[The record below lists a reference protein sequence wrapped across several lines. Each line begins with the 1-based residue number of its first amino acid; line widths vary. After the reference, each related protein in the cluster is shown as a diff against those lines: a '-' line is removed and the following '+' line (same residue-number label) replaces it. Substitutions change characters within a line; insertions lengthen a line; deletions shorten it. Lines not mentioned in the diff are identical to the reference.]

1 MSDTYTGPEF
11 EYDEIDDGDDDEDG
25 WAEMMCHLHPDG
37 QCGAA
42 GSEYCEF
49 ECPFRN
55 EKA

>member
-1 MSDTYTGPEF
+1 MSDTYTGSEF
-11 EYDEIDDGDDDEDG
+11 EYDEIDEREDDEA
-25 WAEMMCHLHPDG
+25 WAELMCSLHSDG